1 MVKCGL
7 GVTLAP
13 ESSVRQQ
20 QDDLVWRQIKERAD
34 LVELS
39 IVSRAEAKE
48 PLVEHFIL
56 CASPDV

>member
-1 MVKCGL
+1 M
-7 GVTLAP
+7 
-13 ESSVRQQ
+13 RQQ
-20 QDDLVWRQIKERAD
+20 PDDLVWRQIKERAD

-56 CASPDV
+56 CASPNP